1 MATKM
6 VNSQITTEEK
16 PKKSIRSKKIE
27 QKAIADQIVPS
38 INASKV
44 SPQPLAGVID
54 YFSELGV
61 KIEQTKKE
69 IINSQKEIVDAKEE
83 WNKEKNEYEKGIVAR
98 NTEVALARKR
108 EEEEYEYQ
116 KKVERRKAEDE
127 FAEKKTQWEKQ
138 LREEKEK
145 IEIERKELVELRSKV
160 ASFEN
165 ELQKAVKEAQ
175 SITTRDLE
183 VKYAGERKL
192 REQEVKSERDILALK
207 IESLVA
213 ENNRQSAEIKTLKAA
228 FDEATRQVKDIAV
241 KVIEGRTPKI
251 LGSQEV

>member
-1 MATKM
+1 MTVDLM
-6 VNSQITTEEK
+6 EK
-16 PKKSIRSKKIE
+16 PKKTVRSKKVE
-27 QKAIADQIVPS
+27 QPVETDQVVLPTH
-38 INASKV
+38 ASKI
-44 SPQPLAGVID
+44 SPQPLVGVLD
-54 YFSELGV
+54 YLSELTV

-69 IINSQKEIVDAKEE
+69 IIDSQKEIADTKEG
-83 WNKEKNEYEKGIVAR
+83 WTKEKVEYEREITAR
-98 NTEVALARKR
+98 NTEMALARKR

-116 KKVERRKAEDE
+116 KKVERRKTEDE

-145 IEIERKELVELRSKV
+145 IETERKELVELRNRV
-160 ASFEN
+160 GSFEA

-175 SITTRDLE
+175 SVTARDLE
-183 VKYAGERKL
+183 AKYANERKL
-192 REQEVKSERDILALK
+192 REQEVKSEKDILALK

-213 ENNRQSAEIKTLKAA
+213 ENNRQSVEIKTLKAA

-251 LGSQEV
+251 VGTSEA